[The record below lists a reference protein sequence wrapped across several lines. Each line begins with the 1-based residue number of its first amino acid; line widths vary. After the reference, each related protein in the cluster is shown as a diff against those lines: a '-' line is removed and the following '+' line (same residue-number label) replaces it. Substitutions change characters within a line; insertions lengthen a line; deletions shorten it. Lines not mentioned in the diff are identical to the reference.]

1 MYRVEL
7 SGCLTLLIIL
17 AIVYFLVK
25 ELWWLFVG
33 IALIIIV
40 SYYLNLIYKTIVYKK
55 QQNEQNYNP
64 QMGEVFK
71 VCPYCNSKVKVT
83 AVTCPCCKR
92 ALN

>member
-7 SGCLTLLIIL
+7 SGCLTLLIML
-17 AIVYFLVK
+17 TVVYFLVK

-40 SYYLNLIYKTIVYKK
+40 SYYANLIYKTIVYKK
-55 QQNEQNYNP
+55 QQDEQNYNP

-71 VCPYCNSKVKVT
+71 VCPYCNAKVKVT
-83 AVTCPCCKR
+83 AVTCPCCNR

>member
-40 SYYLNLIYKTIVYKK
+40 SYYSNLIYKTIVYKK
-55 QQNEQNYNP
+55 QQDEQNYNP